1 MLHIPVLR
9 RGKPYRSLTV
19 ARTPHHRTR
28 EPFVDLSL
36 ANPGL
41 IRRDLLDQ
49 ENTWRILQ
57 GFSCEE
63 LIRISK
69 NAAEHYLND
78 TLPIGDEQQT
88 PDDYIRHISATT
100 GLPHVMVRKNM
111 MKIYGAMAELD
122 HVVSGLTRGMDTRI
136 LDEGFGHA
144 GGHAVSFFPRGFS
157 LGVILPNNSPGV
169 HSLWIPA
176 IAMKMP
182 LVLKPG
188 SAEPWSPYRVIQA
201 YIKAGCPGEVFGY
214 YPSDHSASGEV
225 LRSCG
230 RSMLFGDAGA
240 VKSWKNDPRVEVHGP
255 GYSKVILGEDCVD
268 DFERYLDIIVQSI
281 AENSGRSCIN
291 ASGVWAPRRGREIAE
306 ALAERLSRI
315 VPRPADD
322 PEAAIAPFADAR
334 VAERISKMIDA
345 GLNEPGAEDVT
356 SKHRSGGRLVEFD
369 RCTYL
374 LPTILNC
381 ESPEHSLANREFL
394 FPFASVVEMPEAQL
408 PEAIGPTLVVT
419 AITNNERLRSA
430 LLTSPH
436 VGRLNFG
443 PIPTMKIGWD
453 QPHEGN
459 LFEHLYARRAFQQ
472 TAELVYH

>member
-9 RGKPYRSLTV
+9 HGKPYKSLTV
-19 ARTPHHRTR
+19 SRTPHHSTR
-28 EPFVDLSL
+28 EPFVELSL

-49 ENTWRILQ
+49 EGSWRILQ
-57 GFSCEE
+57 GFSCSE
-63 LIRISK
+63 LITISK

-78 TLPIGDEQQT
+78 TLPVGDQAQSPE
-88 PDDYIRHISATT
+88 DYVRHISATT
-100 GLPHVMVRKNM
+100 GLPYVMVRKNM
-111 MKIYGAMAELD
+111 MKIYGAMAEID
-122 HVVSGLTRGMDTRI
+122 HVMSGLTRGMDTRI
-136 LDEGFGHA
+136 LDEGFGQVN
-144 GGHAVSFFPRGFS
+144 GHAVSFFPRGFS

-201 YIKAGCPGEVFGY
+201 YIKAGCPPEVFGY
-214 YPSDHSASGEV
+214 YPSDHSASAEV

-230 RSMLFGDAGA
+230 RSMLFGDVGA
-240 VKSWKNDPRVEVHGP
+240 VKSWKNDPRIEVHGP
-255 GYSKVILGEDCVD
+255 GYSKVILGEDSVD
-268 DFERYLDIIVQSI
+268 DYERYLDVIAQSI

-291 ASGVWAPRRGREIAE
+291 ASGVWVPRRGREIAE
-306 ALAERLSRI
+306 ALGERLARI
-315 VPRPADD
+315 VPRPAAD
-322 PEAAIAPFADAR
+322 PRAAIAPFADGR
-334 VAERISKMIDA
+334 VAERISRMIDRD
-345 GLNEPGAEDVT
+345 LNEPGAEDIT
-356 SKHRSGGRLVEFD
+356 SKYRSKGRLVEFD
-369 RCTYL
+369 GCTYL
-374 LPTILNC
+374 LPTILHC
-381 ESPEHSLANREFL
+381 ETPGHSLANREFL
-394 FPFASVVEMPEAQL
+394 FPFASVVETPEAQL
-408 PEAIGPTLVVT
+408 PEAIGPSLVVT
-419 AITNNERLRSA
+419 AITGNERLRSA
-430 LLTSPH
+430 LLTCPH

-472 TAELVYH
+472 SAELVYH